1 MSSFRSP
8 LLQVL
13 QERGFIHQ
21 TTPIEA
27 LDSVLVS
34 GPVPIYYGCD
44 ATASSLHV
52 GNLMGLMVM
61 RWVQTMGHQVI
72 MLVGGGT
79 TKVGD
84 PSGRDTSRSLLST
97 DQIAENIKGIVA
109 CYERILDKNTMV
121 VVDNAHW
128 LDSLGYTAFLRD
140 IGVHFS
146 VNRMLNFDSVKT
158 RLDREEP
165 LSFIEFNYIL
175 LQSYDFLQLY
185 RNKGCL
191 VQVGG
196 SDQWGNMVSGVDL
209 VRRIEGA
216 SVHALTWP
224 LLETSS
230 GVKMGK
236 TANGAIWLDPAR
248 YSPYDYWQFWRNV
261 DDRDVVRFLKLFTML
276 PMDQIEPFVKTE
288 GQALNAA
295 KILLADQACAL
306 VHGQEVLA
314 GIHGG
319 QLGAGAADSGSH
331 LCPTYTWSAEDR
343 EQGVLV
349 YKILLALGWVASGRE
364 GRQKITE
371 GAIKI
376 DDVKIDDPMAKL
388 FFDPVTTARSL
399 KIGCGAKKTGL
410 ILVHDPV

>member
-1 MSSFRSP
+1 
-8 LLQVL
+8 LHD
-13 QERGFIHQ
+13 RGFIHQ

-27 LDSVLVS
+27 LDAVLAA
-34 GPVPIYYGCD
+34 GPTAIYYGCD

-61 RWVQTMGHQVI
+61 RWVQIMGHQAI

-84 PSGRDTSRSLLST
+84 PSGRDTSRTLLSHG
-97 DQIAENIKGIVA
+97 QIAENIRGIVA
-109 CYERILDKNTMV
+109 CYHQVLDKKSLV
-121 VVDNAHW
+121 VVDNADW
-128 LDSLGYTAFLRD
+128 LDSLGYTGFLRD

-146 VNRMLNFDSVKT
+146 VNRMLHFDSVKT

-185 RNKGCL
+185 RSKKCL

-209 VRRIEGA
+209 VRRIEGV
-216 SVHALTWP
+216 SLHAVTWP

-230 GVKMGK
+230 GAKMGK

-248 YSPYDYWQFWRNV
+248 YSPFDYWQFWRNV
-261 DDRDVVRFLKLFTML
+261 DDRDVIRFLKIFTMVPL
-276 PMDQIEPFVKTE
+276 EEIDLFATAE
-288 GQALNAA
+288 GQSLNAA
-295 KILLADQACAL
+295 KILLADHACAL
-306 VHGQEVLA
+306 IHGSEVLED
-314 GIHGG
+314 IHGAVVGADGSVGSRGASSGG
-319 QLGAGAADSGSH
+319 QRI
-331 LCPTYTWSAEDR
+331 CPTYVWTDQDRAE
-343 EQGVLV
+343 GVLV
-349 YKILLALGWVASGRE
+349 YKILVSLGWVVSGRE

-371 GAIKI
+371 GAVKI
-376 DDVKIDDPMAKL
+376 DDKKIDDPMERL
-388 FFDPVTTARSL
+388 FFHPESPKQSQNIR
-399 KIGCGAKKTGL
+399 CGNKKSG
-410 ILVHDPV
+410 IIICNAPI